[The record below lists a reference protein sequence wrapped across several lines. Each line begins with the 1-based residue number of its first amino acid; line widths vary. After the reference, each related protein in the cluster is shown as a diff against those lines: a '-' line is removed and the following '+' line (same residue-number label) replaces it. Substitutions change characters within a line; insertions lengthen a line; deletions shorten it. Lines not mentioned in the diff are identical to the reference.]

1 MKDEL
6 NRMESKHLMFL
17 KRQEEE
23 IKRSISK
30 ITESIVDLHNYLPPM
45 ISTLSMNTNP
55 GILNSEIC
63 LLNPL

>member
-6 NRMESKHLMFL
+6 NRMESKHLIFL

-30 ITESIVDLHNYLPPM
+30 ITDNIVDLHNL
-45 ISTLSMNTNP
+45 LSSNDIN
-55 GILNSEIC
+55 LVYEHKSRNSEFRNC
-63 LLNPL
+63 PLNPL

>member
-6 NRMESKHLMFL
+6 NRMESKHLIFL

-30 ITESIVDLHNYLPPM
+30 ITDNIVDLHNLFSSND
-45 ISTLSMNTNP
+45 INLVNEHKSR
-55 GILNSEIC
+55 NSEFRNC
-63 LLNPL
+63 PLNPL